1 MAKNGQI
8 AHAQD
13 EPTLLLILPGSEG
26 RRPLLNDMQRSA
38 RICVL
43 VPSEESFRYRWS
55 LAEVGD
61 DNYIQWDGPSG
72 DPELAWSALEDWL
85 MASNDS
91 TLDSGKARHV
101 DGVLSY
107 DEFGLEICSFIVE
120 RLGLPGTPCNT
131 IASLRE
137 KSVFRDMCAAAGV
150 PGPRHARICSEAD
163 LDSIVKDQWPFPSI
177 LKPVKGGGSWHVQ
190 RVDSVEECRSV
201 FARLSVEMRDGPF
214 PQEIRDAGFIIE
226 EFFIGH
232 EVDVDGWA
240 RDGVVEFSMVS
251 DNRPAIEP
259 YMLELGGI
267 YPSQLPV
274 AAIDALNRLT
284 EQVVAAFPGIHAC
297 FHFEAKI
304 DLTTLRAIP
313 IELNCR
319 PGGAECPLS
328 VEAVS
333 GYNLFDVAAR
343 LALNKPTDSPEVA
356 MARSRHAVVASTNHH
371 IDCSGLVT
379 QCSDAQ
385 LNKSQT
391 KVVTSVV
398 FSSKVGKVHVPNNG
412 SSSCFGW
419 LATGGSSYEEAETNL
434 EKAVMQLNMSVLP
447 SECVCEVKTGTCCAT
462 HPQRHLAACQKVA

>member
-1 MAKNGQI
+1 MAKSGQI
-8 AHAQD
+8 AHAQNMQ
-13 EPTLLLILPGSEG
+13 TLLVVLPGNEG

-43 VPSEESFRYRWS
+43 APSVESWRYRWS
-55 LAEVGD
+55 LAEVGAD
-61 DNYIQWDGPSG
+61 SYIEWDGPSG
-72 DPELAWSALEDWL
+72 DPGCAFSAVEDWL
-85 MASNDS
+85 IASDDS
-91 TLDSGKARHV
+91 ALDAGKARHF

-107 DEFGLEICSFIVE
+107 DEFGLEICAFIVD
-120 RLGLPGTPCNT
+120 RLGLPGTPLNT
-131 IASLRE
+131 IAALRE
-137 KSVFRDMCAAAGV
+137 KLLFRDACAAAGV
-150 PGPRHARICSEAD
+150 PGPRYARIRTEAD
-163 LDSIVKDQWPFPSI
+163 LDNIEKDQWPFPSI

-190 RVDSVEECRSV
+190 RVDSLEECRRV
-201 FARLSVEMRDGPF
+201 YAQLSVEMRDGPF

-226 EFFIGH
+226 EFFVGH

-251 DNRPAIEP
+251 DNRAAIEP

-267 YPSQLPV
+267 YPSRLPATAV
-274 AAIDALNRLT
+274 DVLKRLT
-284 EQVVAAFPGIHAC
+284 AQVVAAFPGIHAC

-319 PGGAECPLS
+319 VGGAECPLS

-343 LALNKPTDSPEVA
+343 LALNKPTDSAEVA
-356 MARSRHAVVASTNHH
+356 AARRRYTVVVSTNHH
-371 IDCSGLVT
+371 IDCSGVVRE
-379 QCSDAQ
+379 CSDEKV
-385 LNKSQT
+385 NKSET

-398 FSSKVGKVHVPNNG
+398 FSNKVGRIHVPNNG

-419 LATGGSSYEEAETNL
+419 LAVGGCSYEEAETNL
-434 EKAVMQLNMSVLP
+434 QKAIWQLNISVLP
-447 SECVCEVKTGTCCAT
+447 KQCVCDSNSESCRATQHLQHVAASLEVA
-462 HPQRHLAACQKVA
+462 